1 MLALVARRLKL
12 SYNVLNIRN
21 LHCRPTEQCQTFNH
35 NNDESDNSK
44 LVASKHFSGR
54 CEWDLRGR
62 NPNINFNGSDHIKKI
77 LSHSLSRGL
86 SDQCWWKS
94 PNSNYNNQAGQLI
107 SVILRHFSTT
117 CVRNSLAPNLSSYGK
132 GETKTLVLS
141 RIDGECDWK
150 SSDPYNTENQC
161 ILKRYG
167 KQKKRKHCNCEF
179 LDYQWHILKWVSSE

>member
-12 SYNVLNIRN
+12 SYNVLNLRN
-21 LHCRPTEQCQTFNH
+21 LHCRPTEQCQTLNQI
-35 NNDESDNSK
+35 NDESDNSK
-44 LVASKHFSGR
+44 LVASKHFRGR
-54 CEWDLRGR
+54 CEWDLRGQ
-62 NPNINFNGSDHIKKI
+62 NPNINFNGSAQFKKI
-77 LSHSLSRGL
+77 LSHSL

-107 SVILRHFSTT
+107 SVVLRQFSTT
-117 CVRNSLAPNLSSYGK
+117 CRRDLLGPNLLNSYEK

-141 RIDGECDWK
+141 RIGGECDWK
-150 SSDPYNTENQC
+150 SSDPYNTKNQS

-179 LDYQWHILKWVSSE
+179 LYYHWCILKWVSND